1 MSVRLEKI
9 NEQIKLILAKVIHE
23 NYDPSF
29 GMISITSVETA
40 PDLKHA
46 KIFISH
52 YVSKYDIVELLNN
65 DRKKLRQSLAQ
76 QIHIKFIPELK
87 FCNDNSIEYAHHIE
101 NILRKIDANK

>member
-9 NEQIKLILAKVIHE
+9 NEQIKLLLANIIHE
-23 NYDPSF
+23 KYDPSF
-29 GMISITSVETA
+29 GMITITSVETA

-52 YVSKYDIVELLNN
+52 YGSKHDIVEILND

-76 QIHIKFIPELK
+76 LIHIKFIPELK
-87 FCNDNSIEYAHHIE
+87 FYADSSIEYAHHIE